1 MPHILVV
8 DDEPQVRSM
17 LALFLRTA
25 GFEVSVAEDGEAA
38 LKILAALA
46 VDLVVL
52 DLIMPGKEGLET
64 LMALRKSG
72 RNPKVVAVSGGAK
85 IVSSDF
91 LPVAKKLGADAILKK
106 PFRNEVLLE
115 TITELL
121 QGD

>member
-1 MPHILVV
+1 
-8 DDEPQVRSM
+8 M